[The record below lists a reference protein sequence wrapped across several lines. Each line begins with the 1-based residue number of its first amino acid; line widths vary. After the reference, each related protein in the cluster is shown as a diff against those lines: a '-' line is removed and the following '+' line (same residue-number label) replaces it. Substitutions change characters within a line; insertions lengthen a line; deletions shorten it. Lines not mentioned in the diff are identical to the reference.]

1 MVKPGIN
8 TTELAV
14 ILLTIIGNVVA
25 AATDALNSS
34 AAQHVSW
41 ASVGL
46 AAVYALSRSLV
57 KYGAAKQGGN

>member
-8 TTELAV
+8 TTEFALTVLV
-14 ILLTIIGNVVA
+14 ILGNVIA
-25 AATDALNSS
+25 AATNQLNSTT
-34 AAQHVSW
+34 AQHVSW

-57 KYGAAKQGGN
+57 KYGAAKTGGN